1 MSEDLDQRDS
11 AEEQDAQ
18 EETQPQAGM
27 DWRIVVIIGLAALL
41 LIAAYVN
48 KKYFSKDKI
57 PQSATKPVADK
68 PTGQKDPDKKPQ
80 RRLTLQEMHLRMIA
94 QQQMVTMQSLGAA
107 RGKKAYI
114 IGNPA
119 TPVRNPENP
128 QQILRIQPI
137 RLFDITRMPKGLAPQ
152 KLQRR
157 PGLALRGYL
166 YADNLA
172 ALGVD
177 PNRKMLFKPAGE
189 VTPELL
195 ADDERITGIVVGCEA
210 RAYPLK
216 FLLFHDVVN
225 DTVGGKPVAICYSA
239 FADAATAMLRTFKNG
254 PKDPLV
260 FGTTGLMF
268 QTTNL
273 LYDFATESLWW
284 TAPSLC
290 IAGPL
295 LGKPL
300 EPVQTS
306 VTTWAAWKK
315 LQPKTSALVGTE
327 PGYQVDYKKTELLVP
342 KGYLTNTMMIFP
354 IYGFNFD
361 TTPMRIKE
369 PVFGVGTSDGK
380 KILTKTYAIYLL
392 DKLEAGKQSFKD
404 KLGET
409 KIALNYDKASG
420 ILTATGADGK
430 SLFVQ
435 RMFWGAWFGMH
446 PKTEVWQK
454 QKLREQMV
462 KANKAV
468 LNALPA
474 EAPAQPK
481 EKR

>member
-1 MSEDLDQRDS
+1 MAPQ
-11 AEEQDAQ
+11 ANEQDAQ
-18 EETQPQAGM
+18 EEMQPPAGM

-48 KKYFSKDKI
+48 KKYFGEDQELQ
-57 PQSATKPVADK
+57 PVAKPVAEA
-68 PTGQKDPDKKPQ
+68 PAGQEDPAQKPQ
-80 RRLTLQEMHLRMIA
+80 QRMTPQEMHLRMIA
-94 QQQMVTMQSLGAA
+94 QQQMVTMQSISTSQGRAFIL
-107 RGKKAYI
+107 
-114 IGNPA
+114 GNPA
-119 TPVRNPENP
+119 TPIRNPDNP
-128 QQILRIQPI
+128 QQVLSIQPG
-137 RLFDITRMPKGLAPQ
+137 RQFEITRMPTGLAPQ

-172 ALGVD
+172 ALGID
-177 PNRKMLFKPAGE
+177 PNRKMVFKPAGE
-189 VTPELL
+189 VTPEAL
-195 ADDERITGIVVGCEA
+195 ADAERVAGIVVGGEA

-216 FLLFHDVVN
+216 FLLFHDVAN
-225 DTVGGKPVAICYSA
+225 DTVGGKPVAVCYSA

-254 PKDPLV
+254 PQEPLV

-268 QTTNL
+268 QTTNV

-290 IAGPL
+290 IAGQL
-295 LGKPL
+295 LGQRL

-315 LQPKTSALVGTE
+315 LQPETSVLVGTE
-327 PGYQVDYKKTELLVP
+327 PGYPVDYNKSELLVP

-354 IYGFNFD
+354 VYGFNFD
-361 TTPMRIKE
+361 TTPMRLKE
-369 PVFGVGTSDGK
+369 PVFGVVAIADK
-380 KILTKTYAIYLL
+380 KIKAQTYAINLL

-404 KLGET
+404 KLGEAE
-409 KIALNYDKASG
+409 ISLNYDRESG

-430 SLFVQ
+430 KLFVQ

-446 PKTEVWQK
+446 PQTEVWQK

-462 KANKAV
+462 KANKAAM
-468 LNALPA
+468 NALPP
-474 EAPAQPK
+474 EQPAPPK
-481 EKR
+481 EKH